1 MTGAKNITRVLSVLA
16 ALLVS
21 CTIAFALAMPAQV
34 AWAEPQPE
42 KTDQSDESLG
52 DATAGTGSVEDAETK
67 NKVNEGQLPDS
78 SFLYDTD
85 ISELASADAY
95 YDNQTVQIRG
105 EVVGDHIRDEAGA
118 GYWITLQD
126 TESDTS
132 AKAVVAVFM
141 TEEQTQ
147 AIDTYG
153 RYGVQ
158 GTILQ
163 VRGMFHLECKAHQ
176 GLSDVHAEEVT
187 PVTKGSALEIKPNSA
202 ILTAAFLSLLFGFG
216 LLIVYYRLRER
227 LR

>member
-1 MTGAKNITRVLSVLA
+1 MTFAQILRRFVMLLAVLLASCAVAAVLSTPIQA
-16 ALLVS
+16 
-21 CTIAFALAMPAQV
+21 
-34 AWAEPQPE
+34 AWAEPENQTE
-42 KTDQSDESLG
+42 QADEALG

-85 ISELASADAY
+85 ISELASADSF
-95 YDNQTVQIRG
+95 YDNQIVQIRG
-105 EVVGDHIRDEAGA
+105 EVVGDRIADEAGA
-118 GYWITLQD
+118 GYWITVED

-132 AKAVVAVFM
+132 SRAVVAVFM

-158 GTILQ
+158 GTIVQ

-176 GLSDVHAEEVT
+176 GLSDVHAEQVT
-187 PVTKGSALEIKPNSA
+187 PVTKGSVLDIKPNSA
-202 ILTAAFLSLLFGFG
+202 ILTAAFFALLFGFG